1 MSGTTHLGDFYVR
14 ERIIK
19 KKTTQGLNTY
29 KNVVVDDTVNPGEV
43 REQCVIDGCLQ
54 TIRIFRLQIRVQV
67 LNQLI
72 IELQGIWRNHPCF
85 DWSEKKRQ
93 NRKTREVTDPRHV
106 RPLRIPRAQV
116 GQSRE
121 EKKREGYEVYGFNKG
136 TSSNESGHLVLFV
149 LT

>member
-1 MSGTTHLGDFYVR
+1 M
-14 ERIIK
+14 
-19 KKTTQGLNTY
+19 
-29 KNVVVDDTVNPGEV
+29 
-43 REQCVIDGCLQ
+43 REQRVIDGCLQ

-106 RPLRIPRAQV
+106 RPLRIPRTQV

-121 EKKREGYEVYGFNKG
+121 EKKKKG
-136 TSSNESGHLVLFV
+136 GLRSVWVQQRHKLE
-149 LT
+149 